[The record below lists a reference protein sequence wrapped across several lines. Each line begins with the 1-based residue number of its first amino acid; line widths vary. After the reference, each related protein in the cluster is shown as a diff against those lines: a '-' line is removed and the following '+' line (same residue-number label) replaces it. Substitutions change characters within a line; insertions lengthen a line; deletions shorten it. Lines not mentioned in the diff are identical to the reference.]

1 MRELLRVRVQT
12 ESAAD
17 SIQLVKGILYIR
29 VVDAP
34 ARNLANRKVIALVR
48 KYTKAKR
55 VELVSGHHKTA
66 KVLRVT

>member
-1 MRELLRVRVQT
+1 MSELLRVRVQT
-12 ESAAD
+12 ECSADA
-17 SIQLVKGILYIR
+17 IKLVKGILHIQ
-29 VVDAP
+29 VVDVP
-34 ARNLANRKVIALVR
+34 ARNLANKKVIALVR